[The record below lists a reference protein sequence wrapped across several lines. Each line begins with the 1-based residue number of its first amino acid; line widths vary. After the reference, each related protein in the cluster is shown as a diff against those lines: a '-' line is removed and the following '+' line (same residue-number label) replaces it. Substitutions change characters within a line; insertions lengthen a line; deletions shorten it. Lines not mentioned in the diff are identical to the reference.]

1 MRTSS
6 NHSLRLLSV
15 KSRPGFVTWLT
26 VDRGAS
32 GAARLADAEEEEALD
47 SARKQARADRREKLG
62 KLIAGLEMSELTKY

>member
-1 MRTSS
+1 MAD
-6 NHSLRLLSV
+6 
-15 KSRPGFVTWLT
+15 

-32 GAARLADAEEEEALD
+32 GAARLTDAEEEEALD